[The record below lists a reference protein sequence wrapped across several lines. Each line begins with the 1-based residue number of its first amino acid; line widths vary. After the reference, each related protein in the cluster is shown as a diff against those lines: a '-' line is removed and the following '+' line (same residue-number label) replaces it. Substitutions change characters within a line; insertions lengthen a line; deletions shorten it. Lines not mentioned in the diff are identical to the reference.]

1 MSPFSTHK
9 HVDPMLINF
18 KVGGWRL
25 VNEKKKMKQVL
36 FFLLSF
42 QRKNKSLITDK
53 DLIKGSNVY
62 LYFLQNAGSLRVD
75 CRQSTYI
82 LYRRA
87 WQVDSFWVINNV
99 KA

>member
-1 MSPFSTHK
+1 M
-9 HVDPMLINF
+9 
-18 KVGGWRL
+18 
-25 VNEKKKMKQVL
+25 NEKKNESGVVFSPL
-36 FFLLSF
+36 FS
-42 QRKNKSLITDK
+42 RKNKSLITDK

>member
-1 MSPFSTHK
+1 MSPFFTHK
-9 HVDPMLINF
+9 HVDHMLINF

-25 VNEKKKMKQVL
+25 VNEKIRNQVL

-75 CRQSTYI
+75 CRHRTYI

-87 WQVDSFWVINNV
+87 WQVESFRVINNV

>member
-1 MSPFSTHK
+1 
-9 HVDPMLINF
+9 MLINF
-18 KVGGWRL
+18 KVGGCRL
-25 VNEKKKMKQVL
+25 VNEKKMNQVL

-62 LYFLQNAGSLRVD
+62 LYFLQNVGSLRVD
-75 CRQSTYI
+75 RRHSTYI